1 MIELE
6 RDTLLAPPPKHRIER
21 IDGDD
26 RGRPIGGDDHGP
38 SPPIAPLPSPSPCRE
53 SLRGL
58 DWFIFFLADVQTGFG
73 PFVAVY
79 LTTQKW
85 TQVEIGFVLSIGGII
100 GLIGQMPGGAIVD
113 AARSERL
120 VAGLAV
126 ATIGV
131 SALGYAVWPILPI
144 VIAAATL
151 HAAASCVLGPAIAA
165 ISLGLVGPLAIGE
178 RLGRNAR
185 FASLGNGTAAA
196 VMGTAGYLLS
206 SRSVFIVT
214 FVLAIPALLALAQ
227 IREREVD
234 PTCAHGAIKREADD
248 VAGTSIFSLVRQPT
262 LLIFAGIILL
272 LQLANAA
279 MLPLM
284 AGVVTTRSSQ
294 WAPILIAACIVVP
307 QAIVAWTS
315 PSVGRKAQQWG
326 RRPLLLIGFGALAIR
341 GLLFAVVKD
350 PFLLVA
356 VQVFDGVTAAVFSV
370 MVPLIVA
377 DVAFG
382 SGHFNLAQGIVGT
395 ATGIGA
401 SLSTVVAGYVSDKFG
416 SSVAFTGLACVAA
429 LGLAAIW
436 LVMPETRRH
445 GLIESVP

>member
-1 MIELE
+1 
-6 RDTLLAPPPKHRIER
+6 LAAYKAQPT
-21 IDGDD
+21 
-26 RGRPIGGDDHGP
+26 P
-38 SPPIAPLPSPSPCRE
+38 SRQ

-100 GLIGQMPGGAIVD
+100 GLIGQMPGGAIID

-120 VAGLAV
+120 VASLAV
-126 ATIGV
+126 ATIGL
-131 SALGYAVWPILPI
+131 SALGYAVWPIFP
-144 VIAAATL
+144 VVVMAATL

-165 ISLGLVGPLAIGE
+165 ISLGLVGPFAIGE

-196 VMGTAGYLLS
+196 VMGTCGYLLS
-206 SRSVFIVT
+206 SRSVFLVS
-214 FVLAIPALLALAQ
+214 FVLAIPTLLALAR
-227 IREREVD
+227 IRERDIDVAQ
-234 PTCAHGAIKREADD
+234 AHGAVVREVAD
-248 VAGTSIFSLVRQPT
+248 VNATSVLSLMRQRP
-262 LLIFAGIILL
+262 LLIFAGSVLL

-294 WAPILIAACIVVP
+294 WAPVLIAACIVVP
-307 QAIVAWTS
+307 QAIVALTS
-315 PSVGRKAQQWG
+315 PSVGRKAQKWG
-326 RRPLLLIGFGALAIR
+326 RRPLLLLGFAALAIR
-341 GLLFAVVKD
+341 GLLFAVVSD
-350 PFLLVA
+350 PYVLVA
-356 VQVFDGVTAAVFSV
+356 VQVFDGITAAVFSV
-370 MVPLIVA
+370 MVPLVVA
-377 DVAFG
+377 DIAFG

-401 SLSTVVAGYVSDKFG
+401 SLSNVLAGYVSDKLG
-416 SSVAFTGLACVAA
+416 SSVAFTGLAGVAA
-429 LGLAAIW
+429 IGLVMIW
-436 LVMPETRRH
+436 FVMPETRRSATNMAAAV
-445 GLIESVP
+445 E